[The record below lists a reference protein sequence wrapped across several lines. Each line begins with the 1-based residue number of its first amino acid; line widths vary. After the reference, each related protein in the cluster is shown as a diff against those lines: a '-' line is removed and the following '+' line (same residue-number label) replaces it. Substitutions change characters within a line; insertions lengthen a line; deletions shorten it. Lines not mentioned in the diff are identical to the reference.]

1 MNIVVYT
8 AIIGNIDRLWSA
20 LPGGHDAQHVAFV
33 DAPKFEVGLW
43 GEQPPRILGNTG
55 GIGGQ
60 PTWEQRV
67 VTAEW
72 GNRRAARHYKAL
84 PHRYLPD
91 ADVWVWVDGNVRLR
105 EHPAAFVARYLHGDL
120 AIPKHPDRDCAY
132 VEAAFCARRGKDRAE
147 TLTRQAQAYR
157 KAGLPERWGLAET
170 RVVIRRNTPEIV
182 ALNEAWW
189 AEIKRHSLRDQVSLP
204 FVCWKSGVRWNVIP
218 GRVNGDKH
226 PHVWHTG
233 RHK

>member
-1 MNIVVYT
+1 M
-8 AIIGNIDRLWSA
+8 
-20 LPGGHDAQHVAFV
+20 
-33 DAPKFEVGLW
+33 
-43 GEQPPRILGNTG
+43 
-55 GIGGQ
+55 
-60 PTWEQRV
+60 
-67 VTAEW
+67 
-72 GNRRAARHYKAL
+72 
-84 PHRYLPD
+84 
-91 ADVWVWVDGNVRLR
+91 R

-204 FVCWKSGVRWNVIP
+204 FVCWKSGVRWNVIRP
-218 GRVNGDKH
+218 TVTSIRTSGTQDAQVNIRAPLQFYVDKLNAGERFSFTRLRQRRVTASWVLPSDAQRAAAPRRTH
-226 PHVWHTG
+226 APH
-233 RHK
+233 